1 MDTNEF
7 DRALIGAVFQQAGL
21 VGWRSANLVAAA
33 RDAGLDL
40 ARVRARFPNK
50 TAVLLRFGVLADQA
64 VLADAP
70 TAGTPREKLFD
81 LLMARFDQVQA
92 HRAGMLALIQAAKF
106 DPGLLLLLGS
116 STLRSMA
123 WLLDAAGVPR
133 EGVAGVLRA
142 HGLAAVWAYALRA
155 WEKDDSADMS
165 STMAAVDRGLDR
177 AVQAED
183 MLPGHRRDAPPDEG
197 SSGGAGPAPDV
208 L

>member
-21 VGWRSANLVAAA
+21 VGWRSANLVVAA
-33 RDAGLDL
+33 REAGLEL

-50 TAVLLRFGVLADQA
+50 AAVLLRFGVLADQA

-92 HRAGMLALIQAAKF
+92 HRAGMLALIQSAKF

-133 EGVAGVLRA
+133 EGVPGVLRA

-183 MLPGHRRDAPPDEG
+183 MLPGHRRDAPLDEG